1 MTTLKTVKY
10 KSKTDSH
17 KTYEMPQD
25 SVKQTDH
32 IMKLILK
39 TRDPNDLVKVINEHY
54 YFGNINFFTREDLLS
69 TARKIVE
76 TEKGTRESFKLVDK
90 FYIKIGIYE
99 AYKIGEKAKEMNE
112 SLTNALDELEG
123 YLEREKK

>member
-10 KSKTDSH
+10 RSKTDSH
-17 KTYEMPQD
+17 KTYEMPQE

-32 IMKLILK
+32 IMKAILK
-39 TRDPNDLVKVINEHY
+39 SRDPNDLVKKINEHD
-54 YFGNINFFTREDLLS
+54 YFINMNLLTREDLLS

-76 TEKGTRESFKLVDK
+76 TKQGTRESFKFVDK
-90 FYIKIGIYE
+90 FYIKTGIYE
-99 AYKIGEKAKEMNE
+99 AYRIGEKAKEMNE